1 MNRERLEL
9 LIDVLSKVPL
19 PRFDIGTWGM
29 HNKCGTVACA
39 LGWAALDPRM
49 NEQGLMMFYATQDGD
64 YPYMQQMNA
73 EQIAAL
79 PIDTEYDVFMPGVVD
94 ERAPRLPYLT
104 GIFAAMSFFDI
115 ELGTAHKL
123 LTSEGYPS
131 GCIITPL
138 NVINKIEDLLQ
149 HGEHGPDPEDE
160 DEDEEDE
167 DED

>member
-9 LIDVLSKVPL
+9 LIDVLSKVP
-19 PRFDIGTWGM
+19 PPQFDIGTWGM
-29 HNKCGTVACA
+29 HHKCGTVACA

-64 YPYMQQMNA
+64 YPYMQQIGA

-79 PIDTEYDVFMPGVVD
+79 PPDTDYDVFMPGIVED
-94 ERAPRLPYLT
+94 STSQLIIPRFT
-104 GIFAAMSFFDI
+104 GMFAAANFFDI
-115 ELGTAHKL
+115 TIATTHDLF
-123 LTSEGYPS
+123 TSGGHVIKP
-131 GCIITPL
+131 ID
-138 NVINKIEDLLQ
+138 VINKIEDLLQ
-149 HGEHGPDPEDE
+149 HGERDHYGPE